1 MRQFDKNG
9 DGVIDRSF
17 VPEALKLFGVITTGY
32 EATKICDYFDK
43 NGDGKLQ
50 ISELT
55 SGFDVLIQHS
65 VHGKDLLT
73 AFHKFDKNQNGF
85 IEFSELKVK

>member
-43 NGDGKLQ
+43 NGSYYMTYHTCYDLCIIIQ
-50 ISELT
+50 YMSQC
-55 SGFDVLIQHS
+55 VLCI
-65 VHGKDLLT
+65 VY
-73 AFHKFDKNQNGF
+73 N
-85 IEFSELKVK
+85 I